1 MTIHAKAFVSHSSKD
16 KPLVEKVVE
25 RVSAARWEIDS
36 LTFEEGKTSASE
48 IFAALSRSDLFVLM
62 ASEHSVES
70 DWVQSELEIA
80 QQLLYQR
87 KLGGILVFLIDG
99 TLASKLPDWIRA
111 YVYAK
116 TSNETRIG
124 NAVRTRL
131 FQLDSKKGIKE
142 KPFVQRVRI
151 REEIEKKLAD
161 LTKQINGIY
170 VSGVDGIGRRAIVSS
185 TLRSLFPGTDVAGV
199 EISIADGEGILEAY
213 RKLYFAW
220 NHPTA
225 DQARQMLDES
235 SGASVPD
242 LVSRTATLVK
252 AIANEKTITWFEFDY
267 AILDDAGNFDPAF
280 RDLLLALESRRPCLV
295 IRTKRAPKF
304 QEARRIPNI
313 AFIKV
318 DGLSDE
324 ESRLLWVYSLEHFE
338 FEGADPK
345 FIQSLQDAVSGHPA
359 MIWVAAEYVA
369 SMGRPVIEANPG
381 ELMEALLGLSLS
393 LVDGLNLNA
402 ADKSLLSL
410 FDDLGTV
417 DPSDLIQISDEPDQV
432 VSDSINK
439 LMSLGLIESDGD
451 SLRLASY
458 FQNARFRKQFAGETD
473 RFLTEARRRLLNI
486 VSTYTGDDN
495 ISFATVDAAV
505 TSAIAQGKA
514 VPALFGERAVV
525 GSHFLKVARA
535 AYDREKYDH
544 AIGFAAKALAKRE
557 SLTQSAIVEC
567 LRLLGMSAVRFNRN
581 EPLEKALSGLAE
593 IPTNQAKRHIHFI
606 RGFRGRWSGDYDAA
620 EREFLEV
627 LKITPKDTH
636 ALREIAQVLVVK
648 EDYAVA
654 EGYARDAL
662 ARTPGNA
669 FVIDILLQCLIERK
683 KVSYPALLEDNE
695 IDDLFSQLELAD
707 RKERV
712 NFFAL
717 RRAHFFSALNNP
729 AEALKWADDAVDANP
744 TVHAYA
750 VRAEIKLAIRNDPE
764 KLRSVDVD
772 IRQIQ
777 KLADETKGARSH
789 ATLLAKL
796 RIRFEL
802 AKGNLPAAIKQ
813 YEATSRILGLVKR
826 KLALEIANEAVAKQS
841 KDSTVVQF
849 ANHVL
854 SSKH

>member
-1 MTIHAKAFVSHSSKD
+1 MAIHAKAFVSHSSKD
-16 KPLVEKVVE
+16 KPLVERVVE

-36 LTFEEGKTSASE
+36 LTFEKGRTSASE
-48 IFAALSRSDLFVLM
+48 IFSALSRSDLFVLM
-62 ASEHSVES
+62 ASEHSVGS

-87 KLGGILVFLIDG
+87 KLGGILVFLIDD
-99 TLASKLPDWIRA
+99 TSTSKLPDWIRA

-116 TSNETRIG
+116 TNNETRIA

-161 LTKQINGIY
+161 LTKQVNGIY
-170 VSGVDGIGRRAIVSS
+170 VSGVDGIGRRAIIAS

-220 NHPTA
+220 KHPTV

-235 SGASVPD
+235 SGASVAD
-242 LVSRTATLVK
+242 LVSKTAALVK
-252 AIANEKTITWFEFDY
+252 TIANEKAIAWFEFDY
-267 AILDDAGNFDPAF
+267 AILDDAGSFDPAF
-280 RDLLLALESRRPCLV
+280 RELLLALESRRPCLI

-304 QEARRIPNI
+304 QEARKIPNI

-324 ESRLLWVYSLEHFE
+324 ESRLLWVYSLDHFE

-359 MIWVAAEYVA
+359 MIWVAAEYVS

-381 ELMEALLGLSLS
+381 ELMETLRGLSLS
-393 LVDGLNLNA
+393 LVDGLQLNI

-410 FDDLGTV
+410 FDDLRAV
-417 DPSDLIQISDEPDQV
+417 DPSDLIQISDEPDQI
-432 VSDSINK
+432 VSGSVSK

-473 RFLTEARRRLLNI
+473 RFLIEARRRLLGI
-486 VSTYTGDDN
+486 ASTYTGDDN

-505 TSAIAQGKA
+505 TSAIAQGKS
-514 VPALFGERAVV
+514 VPGLFGDRAVV

-535 AYDREKYDH
+535 AYDREKYHH
-544 AIGFAAKALAKRE
+544 AVEFASKALAKRE

-567 LRLLGMSAVRFNRN
+567 LRLLGMSAVRLNKS
-581 EPLEKALSGLAE
+581 EPLEEALSGLAG
-593 IPTNQAKRHIHFI
+593 IPTNQAKRHVHFI
-606 RGFRGRWSGDYDAA
+606 RGFFGRWNGDYSNA
-620 EREFLEV
+620 EQEFLEA

-648 EDYAVA
+648 EDYAAA

-662 ARTPGNA
+662 ARNPGNP
-669 FVIDILLQCLIERK
+669 FVIDILLQCLIERN
-683 KVSYPALLEDNE
+683 KVNYLTLLEDSE
-695 IDDLFSQLELAD
+695 IDDLFSQLELVD
-707 RKERV
+707 RKEQV
-712 NFFAL
+712 NFFSL
-717 RRAHFFSALNNP
+717 RRAHFYSAINNP
-729 AEALKWADDAVDANP
+729 VAALECADDAVDANP
-744 TVHAYA
+744 TVHAHA
-750 VRAEIKLAIRNDPE
+750 VRAEIKLAIRNDPA

-777 KLADETKGARSH
+777 KLADETKGTRSH
-789 ATLLAKL
+789 GTLLAKL

-802 AKGNLPAAIKQ
+802 AKGNLPAAIQ
-813 YEATSRILGLVKR
+813 HYEVTSRMLGPVRR

-841 KDSTVVQF
+841 QDPTVVQF

-854 SSKH
+854 SSQ